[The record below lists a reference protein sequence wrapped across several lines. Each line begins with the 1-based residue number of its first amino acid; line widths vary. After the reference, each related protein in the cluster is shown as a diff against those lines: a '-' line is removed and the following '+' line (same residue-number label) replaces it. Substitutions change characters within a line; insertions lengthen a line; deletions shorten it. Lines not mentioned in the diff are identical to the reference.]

1 MSLSL
6 AAEPR
11 RKGLFEPHFW
21 SRPSSNYPPNVS
33 LLPLVFSEPLP
44 TVCLVDRSLAL
55 RGRLDSDAATDIHAV
70 RAVDGRIRQE
80 ERRVRPFDPTA
91 GVLASLSLG
100 GTVIPV
106 HNGDLLLVVQGGND
120 SVPSSRRS
128 SRAPSRPPSS
138 SITDLSEKPPGRTP
152 SIRVKPGSSQVLDRK
167 SSMARRSSLPA
178 LSNRP
183 TYVTSETSTDRPLRA
198 LVQAGTLNNL
208 VDILVHGLK
217 NICVSVADDNGE
229 MSLREG
235 TRELVVDRKEFS
247 KVWWNVFR
255 SFVTPLVFFEVS
267 LKCISL
273 LFLGDFNFPPFSS
286 CYERCTSKPSLE
298 AHHHDYLNI
307 CQKRM
312 FAQRCSRQCWSGSLG
327 EVAPK
332 MFWMTR
338 SCCKACSL
346 FWRVLMTTFF
356 VFPRTLKERL
366 V

>member
-120 SVPSSRRS
+120 SVPE
-128 SRAPSRPPSS
+128 
-138 SITDLSEKPPGRTP
+138 L
-152 SIRVKPGSSQVLDRK
+152 
-167 SSMARRSSLPA
+167 SSLFSRTITTA
-178 LSNRP
+178 
-183 TYVTSETSTDRPLRA
+183 
-198 LVQAGTLNNL
+198 
-208 VDILVHGLK
+208 
-217 NICVSVADDNGE
+217 
-229 MSLREG
+229 
-235 TRELVVDRKEFS
+235 EF
-247 KVWWNVFR
+247 
-255 SFVTPLVFFEVS
+255 
-267 LKCISL
+267 
-273 LFLGDFNFPPFSS
+273 
-286 CYERCTSKPSLE
+286 
-298 AHHHDYLNI
+298 
-307 CQKRM
+307 
-312 FAQRCSRQCWSGSLG
+312 
-327 EVAPK
+327 
-332 MFWMTR
+332 
-338 SCCKACSL
+338 
-346 FWRVLMTTFF
+346 
-356 VFPRTLKERL
+356 
-366 V
+366 